1 MIWMILFTAVIGVA
15 AFLVMYLPGKKRNP
29 DREPPPGDFDELC
42 ERVRNRIDG
51 KLLEAD
57 PVNEKDRRR
66 IMKAVRESCLGDRS
80 EREYL
85 KDVIKA
91 MIIDMLGDRYGKG
104 TLFIP
109 FDDPGEMSG
118 LLMFEYMYIKMA
130 SEGGRDVFARMVK
143 EYGWEDRS
151 IITTSDIRKAYMTQT
166 CGNYNDMLDTL
177 VQRVYEILYGHDCA
191 DLLIND
197 TSIDGISAGV
207 GGRTRLEY
215 DYLTAL
221 EEGLRSS
228 VFSGFDDRRDD
239 PLDPRR
245 HMAGMSST
253 HEDLPSRSFDTVYCV
268 LGGRTVRLRFLSFG
282 SAGALERV
290 VKNIYRHNSRAALSQ
305 RDPVIHATMKDN
317 SRVMVSRPPV
327 SDGYAFYV
335 RKYRS
340 SSPADIRSLLVHEGA
355 DEVIEILTTLVRTEQ
370 SFCIS
375 GNTGGGKTTLL
386 KALVAYIDPLYA
398 IRVVESSFELDLNN
412 LYPERNIHMLQE
424 RGEFSIYDAITA
436 TKKMDTDVLLI
447 GEVNEPKV
455 AGAFIQISQ
464 SGSRMAITT
473 LHHET
478 TKKLIEYMRNALMCE
493 FGITDAAVAEK
504 QVVDSI
510 GFDVHMV
517 RDTQGRH
524 YVERITSITPI
535 ESDSAPFYKL
545 SDITVFDPVRSCYIK
560 KNDLVLRDT
569 GEQAGVCMGNTNVQ
583 CNFV

>member
-1 MIWMILFTAVIGVA
+1 MIWTVILIATGATA
-15 AFLVMYLPGKKRNP
+15 AFLIMYLPGKKKRR
-29 DREPPPGDFDELC
+29 DREPPPADIPELC
-42 ERVRNRIDG
+42 SRIRERIDG
-51 KLLEAD
+51 MLLD
-57 PVNEKDRRR
+57 PATGDRERQR
-66 IMKAVRESCLGDRS
+66 IMCAVREAPLGDRG

-85 KDVIKA
+85 RDLIKS
-91 MIIDMLGDRYGKG
+91 MTLDMLTDRYGRG
-104 TLFIP
+104 NLFIP
-109 FDDPGEMSG
+109 FDDPDNMSPM
-118 LLMFEYMYIKMA
+118 LMFEYLYMCFCADGTPFGDEALTGEARCDRPRTHRKAGDI
-130 SEGGRDVFARMVK
+130 FARMVDTF
-143 EYGWEDRS
+143 GWGELDVIDRD
-151 IITTSDIRKAYMTQT
+151 DIRKAYETSPVT
-166 CGNYNDMLDTL
+166 GGYNEMLDTL
-177 VQRVYEILYGHDCA
+177 VQRVYELLYGHDCA
-191 DLLIND
+191 DLIIND
-197 TSIDGISAGV
+197 TSIDGVSGGV
-207 GGRTRLEY
+207 GGRTRFEW
-215 DYLTAL
+215 DYLSEL
-221 EEGLRSS
+221 QDGG
-228 VFSGFDDRRDD
+228 SG
-239 PLDPRR
+239 PEV
-245 HMAGMSST
+245 A
-253 HEDLPSRSFDTVYCV
+253 SRSFDTVYCV
-268 LGGRTVRLRFLSFG
+268 FEGRTIRLKFLSFE
-282 SAGALERV
+282 SEDALARV
-290 VKNIYRHNSRAALSQ
+290 VKNIYRYNSKTALSQ

-340 SSPADIRSLLVHEGA
+340 SSPADIRTLLVHEGA
-355 DEVIEILTTLVRTEQ
+355 EDVIEMLTALVRTEQ

-386 KALVAYIDPLYA
+386 KALVAYINPLYA

-464 SGSRMAITT
+464 SGSKMAITT

-493 FGITDAAVAEK
+493 FGINDPVVAEK

-524 YVERITSITPI
+524 YVERITRIIPV
-535 ESDSAPFYKL
+535 ESEHAPFYKL
-545 SDITVFDPVRSCYIK
+545 SDLIVFDPVRSRYVK
-560 KNDLVLRDT
+560 KNELILQSV
-569 GEQAGVCMGNTNVQ
+569 GVGAGGG
-583 CNFV
+583 

>member
-1 MIWMILFTAVIGVA
+1 MIFIVFLIAAAGTA
-15 AFLVMYLPGKKRNP
+15 AFLFMYLSGKKRSR
-29 DREPPPGDFDELC
+29 DRKPPPENLEELC
-42 ERVRNRIDG
+42 SRVRDNIDEM
-51 KLLEAD
+51 LLCTEEE
-57 PVNEKDRRR
+57 NEKERAR
-66 IMKAVRESCLGDRS
+66 IMRAVRESCLGDRS

-85 KDVIKA
+85 KDMIKS
-91 MIIDMLGDRYGKG
+91 MIIEMFGDRYGRG
-104 TLFIP
+104 NLFIP
-109 FDDPGEMSG
+109 FDDPDRMSG
-118 LLMFEYMYIKMA
+118 LLMFEHMYIKTEA
-130 SEGGRDVFARMVK
+130 ESGRDVFARMVR
-143 EYGWEDRS
+143 EYGWEEKS
-151 IITTSDIRKAYMTQT
+151 IITSSDVRKAYDE
-166 CGNYNDMLDTL
+166 CGIRGNYNDMLDTL
-177 VQRVYEILYGHDCA
+177 VQRVYELLYGHDCA

-197 TSIDGISAGV
+197 TSVDGVSAGV
-207 GGRTRLEY
+207 GGRTRFEY
-215 DYLTAL
+215 DYLSAL
-221 EEGLRSS
+221 EEGLSQ
-228 VFSGFDDRRDD
+228 
-239 PLDPRR
+239 
-245 HMAGMSST
+245 AGAESRV
-253 HEDLPSRSFDTVYCV
+253 SRSFDTVYCV
-268 LGGRTVRLRFLSFG
+268 FEGRTIRLKFLSFG
-282 SAGALERV
+282 SEGALERV
-290 VKNIYRHNSRAALSQ
+290 VKNIYRYNSRAALSQ

-340 SSPADIRSLLVHEGA
+340 SSPTDIRTLLVHEGA
-355 DEVIEILTTLVRTEQ
+355 DDVIEMLTALVRTEQ
-370 SFCIS
+370 NFCIS

-524 YVERITSITPI
+524 YVERITSIIPV
-535 ESDSAPFYKL
+535 ESERPPFYELKDL
-545 SDITVFDPVRSCYIK
+545 IVFDPVRSCYIK
-560 KNDLVLRDT
+560 KNELVLR
-569 GEQAGVCMGNTNVQ
+569 
-583 CNFV
+583 

>member
-1 MIWMILFTAVIGVA
+1 MIWVILLIAVGGTA
-15 AFLVMYLPGKKRNP
+15 AFFVMYLPGRKKGRDP
-29 DREPPPGDFDELC
+29 QPPPQNLEELSS
-42 ERVRNRIDG
+42 RVRDGIDG
-51 KLLEAD
+51 LMLNPGIES
-57 PVNEKDRRR
+57 EKERLH
-66 IMKAVRESCLGDRS
+66 IMHAVREACLGDRS

-85 KDVIKA
+85 KDRIKS
-91 MIIDMLGDRYGKG
+91 MIIEMLGDRYGRG

-109 FDDPGEMSG
+109 FDEPEKMSEMM
-118 LLMFEYMYIKMA
+118 MFEHLYMCFA
-130 SEGGRDVFARMVK
+130 SEGGRDVFSRMVS
-143 EYGWEDRS
+143 EFGWDDLN
-151 IITTSDIRKAYMTQT
+151 IITAEDIRKAYERGPVS
-166 CGNYNDMLDTL
+166 GNYNDMLNTL

-197 TSIDGISAGV
+197 TSVDGVSAGV
-207 GGRTRLEY
+207 GGRTRIEY
-215 DYLTAL
+215 DYLNVLGSGDDTA
-221 EEGLRSS
+221 
-228 VFSGFDDRRDD
+228 
-239 PLDPRR
+239 
-245 HMAGMSST
+245 
-253 HEDLPSRSFDTVYCV
+253 SRSYDTVYCV
-268 LGGRTVRLRFLSFG
+268 FGGRTVRLKFLSFG
-282 SAGALERV
+282 SDGALERV
-290 VKNIYRHNSRAALSQ
+290 VKNIYRYNSRAALSQ

-340 SSPADIRSLLVHEGA
+340 SSPADIKSLLVHEGA
-355 DEVIEILTTLVRTEQ
+355 GEVIEILTTLVRTEQ

-510 GFDVHMV
+510 AFDVHMV

-524 YVERITSITPI
+524 YVERITGIVPV
-535 ESDSAPFYKL
+535 ESDRAPFYRL
-545 SDITVFDPVRSCYIK
+545 SDIIVFDPVRSCYVK
-560 KNDLVLRDT
+560 KDDIVLRGT
-569 GEQAGVCMGNTNVQ
+569 RFSAGGV
-583 CNFV
+583 

>member
-1 MIWMILFTAVIGVA
+1 MIWIVLFIVVGAAV
-15 AFLVMYLPGKKRNP
+15 AFLVMYLPGRKKKR
-29 DREPPPGDFDELC
+29 DREPPPESFGELC
-42 ERVRNRIDG
+42 SRVRDG
-51 KLLEAD
+51 VDGLLLNPGTES
-57 PVNEKDRRR
+57 EKDRLH
-66 IMKAVRESCLGDRS
+66 IMRAVREACLGDQS

-85 KDVIKA
+85 KDRIKQ
-91 MIIDMLGDRYGKG
+91 MIIDMLGDRYGRG
-104 TLFIP
+104 TLFIHC
-109 FDDPGEMSG
+109 DDPDKMSTQE
-118 LLMFEYMYIKMA
+118 MFEHLYMCMA
-130 SEGGRDVFARMVK
+130 AEGGRDVFARMVEK
-143 EYGWEDRS
+143 FGWRERNMIS
-151 IITTSDIRKAYMTQT
+151 SDDVRNAYHMSGIA
-166 CGNYNDMLDTL
+166 GNYNDMLDTL
-177 VQRVYEILYGHDCA
+177 VQRVYEVLYGNDCT
-191 DLLIND
+191 DLLIAD
-197 TSIDGISAGV
+197 TSVDGVSAGV
-207 GGRTRLEY
+207 GGRTRTDY
-215 DYLTAL
+215 DYLSAL
-221 EEGLRSS
+221 EHSFEKKPYGGNTGEH
-228 VFSGFDDRRDD
+228 V
-239 PLDPRR
+239 
-245 HMAGMSST
+245 
-253 HEDLPSRSFDTVYCV
+253 SRSFDTVYCV
-268 LGGRTVRLRFLSFG
+268 FAGKTVRLKFLSFG
-282 SAGALERV
+282 SEGALERV
-290 VKNIYRHNSRAALSQ
+290 VKNIYRYNSRAALSQ

-340 SSPADIRSLLVHEGA
+340 SSPADIRTLLVHEGA
-355 DEVIEILTTLVRTEQ
+355 EDVIEMLTALVKGEQ

-424 RGEFSIYDAITA
+424 RGDFSIYDAITA

-493 FGITDAAVAEK
+493 FGITDASVAEK

-517 RDTQGRH
+517 RDTSGRH
-524 YVERITSITPI
+524 YVERITKIIPT
-535 ESDSAPFYKL
+535 DSVHPPYYRL
-545 SDITVFDPVRSCYIK
+545 SDLIVFDTEESRYIK
-560 KNDLVLRDT
+560 KGNLEINEMRM
-569 GEQAGVCMGNTNVQ
+569 GAGG
-583 CNFV
+583 

>member
-1 MIWMILFTAVIGVA
+1 MIWIILFIAVGGTA
-15 AFLVMYLPGKKRNP
+15 AFLVMYLPGRKKGR
-29 DREPPPGDFDELC
+29 DREPPPESLDELC
-42 ERVRNRIDG
+42 ERVRKKINGI
-51 KLLEAD
+51 LLD
-57 PVNEKDRRR
+57 PGSESEKERLH
-66 IMKAVRESCLGDRS
+66 IMHAVREACLGDRS

-85 KDVIKA
+85 KDLIKS
-91 MIIDMLGDRYGKG
+91 MIIDMLGDRYGRG

-109 FDDPGEMSG
+109 FDEPENMSG
-118 LLMFEYMYIKMA
+118 MLMFEHLYTCFA
-130 SEGGRDVFARMVK
+130 SEGGRDVFARMVSSF
-143 EYGWEDRS
+143 GWES
-151 IITTSDIRKAYMTQT
+151 LNIITDEDIGKAYESTSLT
-166 CGNYNDMLDTL
+166 GNYNDMLDTL
-177 VQRVYEILYGHDCA
+177 VQRVYELLYGHDCA

-197 TSIDGISAGV
+197 TSVDGVSAGV
-207 GGRTRLEY
+207 GGRTRLDY
-215 DYLTAL
+215 DYISAL
-221 EEGLRSS
+221 ESGDEERS
-228 VFSGFDDRRDD
+228 
-239 PLDPRR
+239 
-245 HMAGMSST
+245 
-253 HEDLPSRSFDTVYCV
+253 SRSFDTVYCV
-268 LGGRTVRLRFLSFG
+268 FEGRTVRLKFLTFG
-282 SAGALERV
+282 NAGALERV
-290 VKNIYRHNSRAALSQ
+290 VKNIYRFNSRAALSQ

-340 SSPADIRSLLVHEGA
+340 SSPSDIRTLLVHEGA
-355 DEVIEILTTLVRTEQ
+355 TDVIEMLIALVRTEQ

-386 KALVAYIDPLYA
+386 KALVAYMDPNYS

-424 RGEFSIYDAITA
+424 RGGFSIYDAITA
-436 TKKMDTDVLLI
+436 TKKMDTDILLI

-464 SGSRMAITT
+464 SGSRMAVTT

-517 RDTQGRH
+517 RDTGGRH
-524 YVERITSITPI
+524 YIERITSIIPV
-535 ESDSAPFYKL
+535 ESDKPPFYEL
-545 SDITVFDPVRSCYIK
+545 RDLIVFDPVMSRYVK
-560 KNDLVLRDT
+560 K
-569 GEQAGVCMGNTNVQ
+569 GEPMICRKNMSAGGG
-583 CNFV
+583 

>member
-1 MIWMILFTAVIGVA
+1 MIWIVLFIAVGA
-15 AFLVMYLPGKKRNP
+15 TLAFLVMYLPGRNKKN
-29 DREPPPGDFDELC
+29 DREPPPRTLEELC
-42 ERVRNRIDG
+42 VRVREKIDML
-51 KLLEAD
+51 LLE
-57 PVNEKDRRR
+57 PETENEKDRLR
-66 IMKAVRESCLGDRS
+66 IMRAVREACLGDQS

-85 KDVIKA
+85 KDLIKS
-91 MIIDMLGDRYGKG
+91 MIIEMLGDRYGRG
-104 TLFIP
+104 NLFIP
-109 FDDPGEMSG
+109 FDDPDKMSA
-118 LLMFEYMYIKMA
+118 LIMFEHLYMRFA
-130 SEGGRDVFARMVK
+130 SEGDRGVFSRMVSK
-143 EYGWEDRS
+143 YGWDERS
-151 IITTSDIRKAYMTQT
+151 IITSEDIRKAYDIGPIS
-166 CGNYNDMLDTL
+166 GNYNDMLDTL
-177 VQRVYEILYGHDCA
+177 VQRVYELLYGHDCA

-197 TSIDGISAGV
+197 TSIDGVSAGV
-207 GGRTRLEY
+207 GGKTRFDY
-215 DYLTAL
+215 DYLSVL
-221 EEGLRSS
+221 E
-228 VFSGFDDRRDD
+228 SGEKRV
-239 PLDPRR
+239 
-245 HMAGMSST
+245 
-253 HEDLPSRSFDTVYCV
+253 SRSFDTVYCV
-268 LGGRTVRLRFLSFG
+268 FGGRTVRLRFLSFE
-282 SAGALERV
+282 SNAALERV
-290 VKNIYRHNSRAALSQ
+290 VKNIYRYNSRAALSH
-305 RDPVIHATMKDN
+305 RNPVIHATMKDN

-340 SSPADIRSLLVHEGA
+340 SSPADIRTLLIHDGA
-355 DEVIEILTTLVRTEQ
+355 EDVIEMLVSLVRTEQ

-524 YVERITSITPI
+524 YVERITEIIPI
-535 ESDSAPFYKL
+535 DSRYAPFYKL
-545 SDITVFDPVRSCYIK
+545 VDLIVFDPVRSCYVK
-560 KNDLVLRDT
+560 KADIGLKRTVN
-569 GEQAGVCMGNTNVQ
+569 AGGG
-583 CNFV
+583 